1 MTIFDRLILLATG
14 LVAIYALW
22 RFYGRYQKQKKL
34 HDLYYMMAFAVLLVS
49 GLLLIFLGYGILAS
63 PYILTVASLI
73 PLGISMGLMNQL
85 YPGYK
90 RYYSWFALV
99 GILAI
104 AIISIGGLAGKPIAV
119 SLFHSVAGLIIVIT
133 PIIASQN
140 GAAGRGFWW
149 VSVGG
154 ALISLGGVALAFL
167 SMGSQLLFFSQGFVM
182 AILAPLLLLM
192 ALALTWGFM
201 KDIHKK

>member
-34 HDLYYMMAFAVLLVS
+34 HDLYYMMTFAVLLVS

-63 PYILTVASLI
+63 PYILTIASLI
-73 PLGISMGLMNQL
+73 PLGLAMGLMNQL
-85 YPGYK
+85 YPGIK

-99 GILAI
+99 GIVAI
-104 AIISIGGLAGKPIAV
+104 AVISIGGLGGKAIAV
-119 SLFHSVAGLIIVIT
+119 SLFHSVAGLIIVVA
-133 PIIASQN
+133 PIIASRN
-140 GAAGRGFWW
+140 GTAASGFWW
-149 VSVGG
+149 VGIGG
-154 ALISLGGVALAFL
+154 LLISLGGVALAFL

-192 ALALTWGFM
+192 TLAFTWGFM
-201 KDIHKK
+201 KDIHRK